1 MSTLLTD
8 LNLENLKN
16 KVKNYDS
23 VIQNTTIY
31 RQNWADSLREQI
43 TADLEAICSEAGIA
57 HEIIHNK
64 QYKNLEAILLSLGT
78 GKSGIAETVKPDI
91 ETHLIRH
98 NGSLLYQ
105 QIFNGKILVQIHY
118 PSIDK
123 YMEPRPPKTIAI
135 YRPEEIKTPFI
146 LRHIETLITEITAWE
161 DYDDEET
168 VMPAR
173 IGFNIPP
180 VPEIQSDSPDD
191 QEEGAGNQ
199 EAASTEIPY

>member
-1 MSTLLTD
+1 MNKLLAD
-8 LNLENLKN
+8 LNLENLTN
-16 KVKNYDS
+16 KVKNYET
-23 VIQNTTIY
+23 VMQNTVQY
-31 RQNWADSLREQI
+31 RKVWTDTLREQI
-43 TADLEAICSEAGIA
+43 SNDLEAICSAAGIA
-57 HEIIHNK
+57 HEIITNT

-105 QIFNGKILVQIHY
+105 QIFNGKVLVQIHY

-123 YMEPRPPKTIAI
+123 YMEPRPPKTLAI

-146 LRHIETLITEITAWE
+146 LRHVETLITEITAWE

-180 VPEIQSDSPDD
+180 VHESLLQGNDD
-191 QEEGAGNQ
+191 DEEQGDQ
-199 EAASTEIPY
+199 